1 MSLQSGGSGAFRFSP
16 NRTVNAPQSRRSS
29 LRYLYIQGVVYQLQ
43 HLELCSEMFKY
54 SRIYRLLLSA
64 VAVAAVN
71 LRLRFLLLLLIPP
84 PPTPDTDTFENL
96 GVFSVSLDKE
106 DVEQ

>member
-1 MSLQSGGSGAFRFSP
+1 
-16 NRTVNAPQSRRSS
+16 
-29 LRYLYIQGVVYQLQ
+29 
-43 HLELCSEMFKY
+43 MFKY
-54 SRIYRLLLSA
+54 SRIYRLLLS
-64 VAVAAVN
+64 AVAAVN

>member
-1 MSLQSGGSGAFRFSP
+1 
-16 NRTVNAPQSRRSS
+16 
-29 LRYLYIQGVVYQLQ
+29 
-43 HLELCSEMFKY
+43 MFKY

-96 GVFSVSLDKE
+96 GVFSVSLDQE